1 MAPEARPPN
10 RVPPL
15 ARELGSGYDARSL
28 VAVAALL
35 AAGSVVG
42 IRWYELVDP
51 RTIGDPL
58 LLGIWISMGL
68 LLAWRVEPRRDLLMI
83 AVGLGGGTAI
93 EWWGTHAGV
102 WSYFTGERPPP
113 WILPA
118 WPAATLAIDRMATL
132 VALLGGRCERA
143 LGRDLGERAHRLAY
157 FVIVPVFVLGMTSF
171 LWPHR
176 EPIPS
181 RLVVLTM
188 VIVASYTP
196 NPRRDVA
203 LFFAGSAMGLALEY
217 WGTSRQCW
225 TYYTQEVPPPVAVL
239 AHGFAAVAFSRVA
252 GMVEP
257 VLARFAGVARP
268 APG

>member
-1 MAPEARPPN
+1 MVPGARFLS

-15 ARELGSGYDARSL
+15 ARELASGYDVRSL
-28 VAVAALL
+28 VAVAVLL
-35 AAGSVVG
+35 AAGSAVG
-42 IRWYELVDP
+42 IRWHELVDP
-51 RTIGDPL
+51 SAVGDPL
-58 LLGIWISMGL
+58 LLGIWIAMAL
-68 LLAWRVEPRRDLLMI
+68 LLAWRVDPRRDPLMI

-132 VALLGGRCERA
+132 VALLGGRCERF
-143 LGRDLGERAHRLAY
+143 LGRDLGERFHRLAY
-157 FVIVPVFVLGMTSF
+157 FVIVPAFVLGMTAF

-176 EPIPS
+176 QPIAS
-181 RLVVLTM
+181 RLVVLIM
-188 VIVASYTP
+188 VMVAAYTRS
-196 NPRRDVA
+196 PRRDLA
-203 LFFAGSAMGLALEY
+203 LFLAGTAMGLALEY

-225 TYYTQEVPPPVAVL
+225 TYYTQQVPPPVAVL

-252 GMVEP
+252 GLVEP
-257 VLARFAGVARP
+257 VLARVAGAARP